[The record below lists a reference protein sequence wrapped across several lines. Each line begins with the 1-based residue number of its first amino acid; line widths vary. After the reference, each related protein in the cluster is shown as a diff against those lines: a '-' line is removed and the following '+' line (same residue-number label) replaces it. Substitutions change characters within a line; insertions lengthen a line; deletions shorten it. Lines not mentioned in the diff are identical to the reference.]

1 MREDSSSKSGDC
13 RLKEIPH
20 FTSPEKIS
28 QLNFSHHE
36 IRIIPQHIMSVVNL
50 QIIDLSHNKIS
61 RIEHI
66 FGVSSLKF
74 LNLSHNLISEV
85 PEEIVGLTG
94 I

>member
-1 MREDSSSKSGDC
+1 MG
-13 RLKEIPH
+13 
-20 FTSPEKIS
+20 
-28 QLNFSHHE
+28 
-36 IRIIPQHIMSVVNL
+36 VVNL